1 MLRRIAI
8 KYLNEARMRLA
19 NNSNKFFDEDPVLY
33 QILENQNLSEVE
45 KNLLVTEIFQGGI
58 DAVIF

>member
-1 MLRRIAI
+1 
-8 KYLNEARMRLA
+8 MRLA